1 MKNKN
6 TRKTS
11 KNEITLRSRNNP
23 KLSVRKNIFISCEG
37 KTEKT
42 YIDSLKPY
50 FNDVAVIM
58 AKYDTRTSAL
68 DVVQN
73 FETLFKKEV
82 VEKGDLKLCVFDC
95 DKNTDEQLNL
105 AKLKAINEN
114 KKILFSNPC
123 FEIWLYWHF
132 DKKIK
137 NINQDKLK
145 DFISNEAGLKNY
157 ENDRQIYSK
166 LIDKLSRAVDKAQ
179 KREQIVKEEG
189 IEPISKSSEPYSGM
203 YKLIDYLNCK

>member
-1 MKNKN
+1 MKNKK
-6 TRKTS
+6 TRKAS
-11 KNEITLRSRNNP
+11 KNEITLRSRNNL
-23 KLSVRKNIFISCEG
+23 KRSVRKNIFISCEG

-50 FNDVAVIM
+50 FNDVAVIK

-68 DVVQN
+68 DVIQN
-73 FETLFKKEV
+73 FDTLFKTEV
-82 VEKGDLKLCVFDC
+82 VEKGDLKLCIFDC
-95 DKNTDEQLNL
+95 DKNTDEQLTL
-105 AKLKAINEN
+105 AKMKALAEN
-114 KKILFSNPC
+114 KQILFSNPC

-157 ENDRQIYSK
+157 ENDKQIYSK
-166 LIDKLSRAVDKAQ
+166 LIDKLSKAIYKAK
-179 KREQIVKEEG
+179 KREQIIKEEG
-189 IEPISKSSEPYSGM
+189 IEPISKNSEPYSDM
-203 YKLIDYLNCK
+203 YKLIDYLK

>member
-6 TRKTS
+6 IRKAS
-11 KNEITLRSRNNP
+11 KNEITLRSRN
-23 KLSVRKNIFISCEG
+23 KSKRSVRKNIFISCEG
-37 KTEKT
+37 MTEKT
-42 YIDSLKPY
+42 YINSLKPY
-50 FNDVAVIM
+50 FNDVAVIK

-73 FETLFKKEV
+73 FETLFKTEV

-95 DKNTDEQLNL
+95 DKNTDVQLNL
-105 AKLKAINEN
+105 AKMKALAEN

-137 NINQDKLK
+137 NINQNKLK
-145 DFISNEAGLKNY
+145 DFLSNEAGLKNY
-157 ENDRQIYSK
+157 ENDEQLYSK
-166 LIDKLSRAVDKAQ
+166 LIDKLSTAIDKAQ

-189 IEPISKSSEPYSGM
+189 IEPISKNSEPYSDI
-203 YKLIDYLNCK
+203 YKLIDYLK

>member
-37 KTEKT
+37 KTEKA

-50 FNDVAVIM
+50 FNDVAVIK

-114 KKILFSNPC
+114 KQILFSNPC

-132 DKKIK
+132 DKKLK
-137 NINQDKLK
+137 TVNASTLKKLLSDDCGLGEYWK
-145 DFISNEAGLKNY
+145 DTNL
-157 ENDRQIYSK
+157 YSK
-166 LIDKLSRAVDKAQ
+166 LKENINKAIDKAK
-179 KREQIVKEEG
+179 KRERIVKEQN
-189 IEPISKSSEPYSGM
+189 IDPIARNSEPYSDM
-203 YKLIDYLNCK
+203 HKLIDYLNCK

>member
-6 TRKTS
+6 TRKVS
-11 KNEITLRSRNNP
+11 KNEITLRSRDNQNR
-23 KLSVRKNIFISCEG
+23 SVRKNIFISCEG

-42 YIDSLKPY
+42 YINSLKPY
-50 FNDVAVIM
+50 FNNVAVI
-58 AKYDTRTSAL
+58 KVKHDTRTSAL

-82 VEKGDLKLCVFDC
+82 IEKSDIKLCVFDC
-95 DKNTDEQLNL
+95 DKNTNEQLNL
-105 AKLKAINEN
+105 AKLKALNED

-137 NINQDKLK
+137 TVNASTLK
-145 DFISNEAGLKNY
+145 KFLSDDCELGEYWKDTNL
-157 ENDRQIYSK
+157 YSK
-166 LIDKLSRAVDKAQ
+166 MKGKINIAIAKAKTRHEELKRLEIEPLSQQSNPYSNIFDLIDCIQ
-179 KREQIVKEEG
+179 
-189 IEPISKSSEPYSGM
+189 
-203 YKLIDYLNCK
+203 N